1 MKIQHTIAFFLLVAA
16 SLTSCEM
23 KDEIFDKNKISGDT
37 GYLNLAVSVQN
48 KATKAATDE
57 GTNNNSPVSADNFE
71 VEISNSE
78 GTYEKKFDSYTEL
91 QAAGKIELPV
101 GKYTIKAHTPGT
113 IAPKMDY
120 PFYKGEET
128 LEITKGTEK
137 TTAVICTM
145 QNTKIQLIYGTTFA
159 TIFKEW
165 DITIS
170 DGSSNILTYDESDL
184 NPATKYWLIA
194 DNVSEIKVHI
204 KAYLQ
209 DGSKIEEDR
218 SITKP
223 EDADS
228 DFWAGSDALTIT
240 MEPGEPSTPD
250 NPNGV
255 TINVKVEI
263 SFTDDEVTE
272 EIPVEGEG
280 SDEGEDGGEEPVIP
294 AAPTIT
300 SQYLTS
306 GISYTITA
314 NPDANDSEP
323 TSAYIMSGNPEKADV
338 AINAEAGF
346 KEISVKITTSN
357 SGFGA
362 AISAIG
368 LNQSVN
374 ILDENLN
381 EMLVQV
387 LNPPSVGETEYT
399 LNIASFFS
407 MMNMYG
413 PGTHTFDI
421 SVLDAN
427 NEEASASLTVT
438 ITLNE

>member
-23 KDEIFDKNKISGDT
+23 KDEIFDKNKVSGDT
-37 GYLNLAVSVQN
+37 GYLNLAVSVQD
-48 KATKAATDE
+48 KATRAATDE

-71 VEISNSE
+71 VEINNSE
-78 GTYEKKFDSYTEL
+78 GTYEKKFDSYAEL

-120 PFYKGEET
+120 PFYNGEET
-128 LEITKGTEK
+128 LEITKDTEK
-137 TTAVICTM
+137 ETTVTCTM
-145 QNTKIQLIYGTTFA
+145 QNTKIQLIYGETFA

-184 NPATKYWLIA
+184 NPTAKYWLIA
-194 DNVSEIKVHI
+194 DNVSEITVHI
-204 KAYLQ
+204 VAYLQ
-209 DGSKIEEDR
+209 DGTKITEDR

-250 NPNGV
+250 DPNGA

-280 SDEGEDGGEEPVIP
+280 SDEGEGGDTTDPDEGEG
-294 AAPTIT
+294 PTIAFPKNN
-300 SQYLTS
+300 YIL
-306 GISYTITA
+306 
-314 NPDANDSEP
+314 PNDN
-323 TSAYIMSGNPEKADV
+323 GLKAD
-338 AINAEAGF
+338 AKIYASAGI
-346 KEISVKITTSN
+346 ESVIVKITPGNTAFEEALGLLPN
-357 SGFGA
+357 AGA
-362 AISAIG
+362 TDEEKAMLDLLTGAELVDNNLLGSTIG
-368 LNQSVN
+368 MIMTGVN
-374 ILDENLN
+374 IPELSEKDINYTFPVGDFFDALGSLGTTNTDAHKFEITVKDMN
-381 EMLVQV
+381 
-387 LNPPSVGETEYT
+387 GETT
-399 LNIASFFS
+399 SGVL
-407 MMNMYG
+407 
-413 PGTHTFDI
+413 
-421 SVLDAN
+421 SV
-427 NEEASASLTVT
+427 SVK
-438 ITLNE
+438 